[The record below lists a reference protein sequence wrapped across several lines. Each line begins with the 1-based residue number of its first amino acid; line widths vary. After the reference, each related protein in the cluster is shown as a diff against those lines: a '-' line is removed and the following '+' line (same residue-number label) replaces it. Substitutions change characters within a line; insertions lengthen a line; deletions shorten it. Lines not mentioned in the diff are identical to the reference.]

1 MDVVKDFFEINEKI
15 FRKSIVALKKN
26 PLIFVIGV
34 PYGIVYLAV
43 GIIASQVS
51 FFGGMLL
58 LLIRAAIISDY
69 LFIIS
74 RILSRGIFDKED
86 VKVGFKVYF
95 IQVYAIL
102 FLLWFINY
110 GMALF
115 IDPISRAVTG
125 GILSMIIE
133 ILLFAVLSA
142 VPECIYQKHLERGDL
157 VTYSYKFV
165 KENPFQWLVPNIVLV
180 GISLFAYNLISGSLY
195 FILGGL
201 FSGIV
206 GAVLI
211 QGAVGFIMIYRGF
224 LFQTL
229 SSSSLRKRM
238 FMRNMYKN

>member
-1 MDVVKDFFEINEKI
+1 MNTVKDFFEINEKV
-15 FRKSIVALKKN
+15 FRKSIIALKKN

-34 PYGIVYLAV
+34 PYGIIYLAV

-51 FFGGMLL
+51 FLGGLLL

-74 RILSRGIFDKED
+74 QILSRGFFDKD
-86 VKVGFKVYF
+86 DIKIGFKVYF
-95 IQVYAIL
+95 VQVYSML
-102 FLLWFINY
+102 FLLWFIDY

-115 IDPISRAVTG
+115 IRPISFALTG
-125 GILSMIIE
+125 GLLSIALK

-142 VPECIYQKHLERGDL
+142 VPECIYQKHLDRGDL
-157 VTYSYKFV
+157 ISYSYRFV
-165 KENPFQWLVPNIVLV
+165 KDNALQWLVPNVVLV
-180 GISLFAYNLISGSLY
+180 GISVFIYNLILKSFYL
-195 FILGGL
+195 IIGGV
-201 FSGIV
+201 FSAVV

-211 QGAVGFIMIYRGF
+211 QGMVGFIMIFRGF